1 MRMEDDKERSFLGR
15 GWAFPPSFH
24 GSTAPV
30 SMISEEEDIEQSLHI
45 LLSTR
50 MGERLMRPDYGVDL
64 YSLVFHNMDLTA
76 RTQLKEAIQRAVLY
90 YEPRITLND
99 VVFDVSEERN
109 GVLRVC
115 LEYTVRLTNTRGNLV
130 YPYYYE
136 EHF

>member
-1 MRMEDDKERSFLGR
+1 MMEDDKERSFLGR

-64 YSLVFHNMDLTA
+64 HSLVFHNMDLTA
-76 RTQLKEAIQRAVLY
+76 RTQLKEAIKRAVLY

-99 VVFDVSEERN
+99 VVFDVSEERS